1 MPELRSPGKLP
12 DPRRLFLRGGFQFGD
27 ALGADLMDDAP
38 QFLDA
43 PAQPC
48 QLFLADL
55 VVPGITGLSVGLF
68 QLLEHRALAVC
79 GVMPDAIEPE
89 IKPFC
94 KRTQEGEILVVRR
107 KIGRARCGA
116 SVCTRVWK
124 QGGAVPLI

>member
-43 PAQPC
+43 LAQPC

-55 VVPGITGLSVGLF
+55 VVPGITSLSVGLF
-68 QLLEHRALAVC
+68 QLLEHRATAVC
-79 GVMPDAIEPE
+79 GVMPDAIE
-89 IKPFC
+89 
-94 KRTQEGEILVVRR
+94 Q
-107 KIGRARCGA
+107 IGRAACRE
-116 SVCTRVWK
+116 R
-124 QGGAVPLI
+124 GGQYG